1 MNKHESSRSLKF
13 CQTTQPYILQDL
25 ISVTV
30 PKKNS
35 NPQNINT
42 LETEVHLHNIHNLVH
57 ITQSTHCPPFQPL
70 CFKELQKCN
79 LQQSSI
85 KNTEIHFHFMLKC
98 YTSAVRLI
106 KHPSHFNVFTLSSRG
121 YAAAELPKLRFKATH
136 KFMFYNLIPTTV

>member
-1 MNKHESSRSLKF
+1 
-13 CQTTQPYILQDL
+13 
-25 ISVTV
+25 
-30 PKKNS
+30 
-35 NPQNINT
+35 

-70 CFKELQKCN
+70 CFKELEKCN

-98 YTSAVRLI
+98 YTSTVRLI

-121 YAAAELPKLRFKATH
+121 YAAAQLPKLRVKATH
-136 KFMFYNLIPTTV
+136 KFMFYNLIPTTVSLTCQSFLILDTYALPYINFTHFLSGRETSRCRHIVSSRN